1 MAAQVGNGA
10 RPLRK
15 KRQSE
20 IVAHLNNV
28 ILSFVVDPADSDYQ
42 RGYQAAIEDVKKWI
56 NT

>member
-1 MAAQVGNGA
+1 MAAPV
-10 RPLRK
+10 RK

-28 ILSFVVDPADSDYQ
+28 ILSFVVDPADTDYQ